1 MTTKFLEETSPCGSE
16 LTAIHDPVPSV
27 AESGIYGG
35 EYSPAHQLE
44 IDVQRVLLELAGVS
58 FSSLRVHR
66 LADGICLTGTVRCPR
81 EALSK
86 VPSIAAQVAGVSR
99 VLNHLVVQVDDG
111 TDEEPTSCHESGG
124 GDWSE
129 FAW

>member
-1 MTTKFLEETSPCGSE
+1 MAMNFLDETSACGSE
-16 LTAIHDPVPSV
+16 LTAIHDPVPAVS
-27 AESGIYGG
+27 ESGIYGG

-81 EALSK
+81 EAIEK
-86 VPSIAAQVAGVSR
+86 VPTIAAQVAGVDR
-99 VLNHLVVQVDDG
+99 VLNHLVVQVHDG
-111 TDEEPTSCHESGG
+111 AKDTPLASSESNSNE
-124 GDWSE
+124 WSE
-129 FAW
+129 FSW